1 MFERLMDRQQ
11 LSISLI
17 LFFLQLIVM
26 WLTKHSFTGLNIL
39 SFGVNLIMWS
49 VQLLFNSLFWLSN
62 TSKFILILK
71 PDNGFYAK
79 PLLSI
84 GWWKAYFSW
93 QFTWHRKKR
102 SNKGEVI
109 ITFFQLLRGQF
120 VVWYCKKSWVNS
132 KEKQMLT
139 KRNV

>member
-109 ITFFQLLRGQF
+109 ITFFQLWRGQF
-120 VVWYCKKSWVNS
+120 VFWYCKKSWVNS

>member
-1 MFERLMDRQQ
+1 MFERLVDRQQ

-17 LFFLQLIVM
+17 LFSLQLIVM

-79 PLLSI
+79 PLLSL
-84 GWWKAYFSW
+84 GWWKAYFSG

-109 ITFFQLLRGQF
+109 ITFFQLWRWRF
-120 VVWYCKKSWVNS
+120 VVWYCKKNWVNS
-132 KEKQMLT
+132 KEKQMLN
-139 KRNV
+139 KRKV

>member
-1 MFERLMDRQQ
+1 MFERLVDRQQ

-84 GWWKAYFSW
+84 GWWKAYFSR

-109 ITFFQLLRGQF
+109 ITFFQLWRGRF